1 MRNVLSYEDILDLQ
15 NYWRIAPPA
24 DLLVAAYLGYK
35 PPPDPNGLAADSKP
49 IGWLDMPPA
58 ERAERDRKVLEDY
71 ERAFQRGVA
80 VR

>member
-1 MRNVLSYEDILDLQ
+1 MRNVLAYQDILALED
-15 NYWRIAPPA
+15 YWRIAPPA

-35 PPPDPNGLAADSKP
+35 PPPNPNAPAASP

-58 ERAERDRKVLEDY
+58 ERAERDRKVLEEY
-71 ERAFQRGVA
+71 ERCFKSGAS